1 MINVSDTV
9 DYDIHRVEDS
19 VLQNSSDC
27 IAIEEPL
34 EIAVR
39 YYKNDEWIVEPLMVT
54 MRTPGD
60 DESLVSGLL
69 FSEGI
74 IQDKAAIDKIIPNGE
89 NEGKY
94 DIDNSLIV
102 TLRKGNQL
110 DLKNLQRHF
119 MVNSSCGVCGKGTL
133 NAIEIAYEPKINKEG
148 PIVDIGLITKLPN
161 ILKGEQ
167 YQFANTGGV
176 HASALLSQQGEVL
189 HLAEDVG
196 RHNALDKLIGHV
208 RCNDMLKPIEQF
220 VMCSGRLGFD
230 IIQKAVM
237 SGIGMIVGIGA
248 PTSLALDL
256 ATKFDITLIGFIKK
270 NKYNIYTGNWRIS
283 ENFGE

>member
-1 MINVSDTV
+1 MTISDTV
-9 DYDIHRVEDS
+9 DYDIHRVENS
-19 VLQNSSDC
+19 TLEESSDC

-34 EIAVR
+34 EIAIR
-39 YYKNDEWIVEPLMVT
+39 YFKNNEWIVDPLMVT

-60 DESLVSGLL
+60 DKALVSGLL

-74 IQDKAAIDKIIPNGE
+74 IQDKKAIDTINVNGE
-89 NEGKY
+89 NKGKY
-94 DIDNSLIV
+94 DVDNSLIV
-102 TLRKGNQL
+102 TLSKGNQL

-133 NAIEIAYEPKINKEG
+133 NAIEIAYEPNIDKAG
-148 PIVDIGLITKLPN
+148 PIVSIDLITELPN
-161 ILKGEQ
+161 ILRARQE
-167 YQFANTGGV
+167 QFANTGGV
-176 HASALLSQQGEVL
+176 HASALLTEGGKVL

-208 RCNDMLKPIEQF
+208 RCNDMLRPIEQF

-237 SGIGMIVGIGA
+237 SRIGMIVGIGA

-256 ATKFDITLIGFIKK
+256 AKKFDITLIGFIKK
-270 NKYNIYTGNWRIS
+270 NKYNIYTGAWRIS
-283 ENFGE
+283 

>member
-1 MINVSDTV
+1 MTIGDTV
-9 DYDIHRVEDS
+9 DYDIHRVENS
-19 VLQNSSDC
+19 TLEESSDC

-34 EIAVR
+34 EIAIR
-39 YYKNDEWIVEPLMVT
+39 YFKNNEWIIDPLMVT

-60 DESLVSGLL
+60 DEALVSGLL

-74 IQDKAAIDKIIPNGE
+74 IQDKDAIDTIDVNGE
-89 NEGKY
+89 NKGKY
-94 DIDNSLIV
+94 DVDNSLIV
-102 TLRKGNQL
+102 TLSKGNQL

-133 NAIEIAYEPKINKEG
+133 NAIEIAYEPNIDKAG
-148 PIVDIGLITKLPN
+148 PIVSIDLITELPN
-161 ILKGEQ
+161 ILRVRQE
-167 YQFANTGGV
+167 QFANTGGV
-176 HASALLSQQGEVL
+176 HASALLTEGGKVL

-208 RCNDMLKPIEQF
+208 RCNDMLRPIEQF

-237 SGIGMIVGIGA
+237 SRIGMIVGIGA

-256 ATKFDITLIGFIKK
+256 AKKFDITLIGFIKK
-270 NKYNIYTGNWRIS
+270 NNYNIYTGAWRIS
-283 ENFGE
+283 EGS

>member
-1 MINVSDTV
+1 MIISDTV
-9 DYDIHRVEDS
+9 DYDIHRVE
-19 VLQNSSDC
+19 NSTLEETSDC

-34 EIAVR
+34 EIAIR
-39 YYKNDEWIVEPLMVT
+39 YFKDNEWIIDPLMVT

-60 DESLVSGLL
+60 DEALVSGLL

-74 IQDKAAIDKIIPNGE
+74 IQDKDAIDTIDVNGE
-89 NEGKY
+89 NKGKY
-94 DIDNSLIV
+94 DVDNSLIV
-102 TLRKGNQL
+102 TLSKGNQL

-133 NAIEIAYEPKINKEG
+133 NAIEIAYEPNIDKAG
-148 PIVDIGLITKLPN
+148 PIVSIDLITELPN
-161 ILKGEQ
+161 ILRARQE
-167 YQFANTGGV
+167 QFANTGGV
-176 HASALLSQQGEVL
+176 HASALLTEGGKVL

-208 RCNDMLKPIEQF
+208 RCNDMLRPIEQF

-237 SGIGMIVGIGA
+237 SRIGMIVGIGA

-256 ATKFDITLIGFIKK
+256 AKKFDITLIGFIKK
-270 NKYNIYTGNWRIS
+270 NNYNIYTGAWRIS
-283 ENFGE
+283 EGS

>member
-1 MINVSDTV
+1 MNVSDTV

-19 VLQNSSDC
+19 VLKDSSDC

-39 YYKNDEWIVEPLMVT
+39 YFKNDEWIVEPLMVT

-74 IQDKAAIDKIIPNGE
+74 IQDKAAIDKIVPNGE

-102 TLRKGNQL
+102 TLTKGNQL

-133 NAIEIAYEPKINKEG
+133 NAIEIAYEPEIDKKG
-148 PIVDIGLITKLPN
+148 PIVSVDLITKLPD
-161 ILKGEQ
+161 ILSKRQE
-167 YQFANTGGV
+167 QFANTGGV
-176 HASALLSQQGEVL
+176 HASALLSEGGEIL

-196 RHNALDKLIGHV
+196 RHNALDKLIGHI
-208 RCNDMLKPIEQF
+208 RCNDMLRPLEQF

-230 IIQKAVM
+230 IIQKALM
-237 SGIGMIVGIGA
+237 SDIGMIVGIGA

-256 ATKFDITLIGFIKK
+256 AGKFDITLIGFIKK
-270 NKYNIYTGNWRIS
+270 KKYNIYTGAWRIK
-283 ENFGE
+283 ERF

>member
-1 MINVSDTV
+1 MKAISSV
-9 DYDIHRVEDS
+9 DYEINRVEGLTRKVS
-19 VLQNSSDC
+19 ADC

-34 EIAVR
+34 EIAVK
-39 YYKNDEWIVEPLMVT
+39 YFKDKNWVIEPLMVT

-60 DESLVSGLL
+60 DKSLVSGLL

-74 IQDKAAIDKIIPNGE
+74 IQDKSAIETIEVNGE
-89 NEGKY
+89 NKGKY
-94 DIDNSLIV
+94 DVDNSLIV
-102 TLRKGNQL
+102 TLSKGNQL

-148 PIVDIGLITKLPN
+148 PIVNIGLISKLPN
-161 ILKGEQ
+161 ILKERQ
-167 YQFANTGGV
+167 QQFANTGGV
-176 HASALLSQQGEVL
+176 HASALLSESGVVL

-208 RCNDMLKPIEQF
+208 RCNGMLKPLEQF

>member
-1 MINVSDTV
+1 MIISDTV
-9 DYDIHRVEDS
+9 DYDIHRVE
-19 VLQNSSDC
+19 NSTLEETSDC

-34 EIAVR
+34 EIAIR
-39 YYKNDEWIVEPLMVT
+39 YFKNNEWIVDPLMVT

-60 DESLVSGLL
+60 DEALVSGLL

-74 IQDKAAIDKIIPNGE
+74 IQDKDAIDTIDVNGE
-89 NEGKY
+89 NKGKY
-94 DIDNSLIV
+94 DVDNSLIV
-102 TLRKGNQL
+102 TLSKGNQL

-133 NAIEIAYEPKINKEG
+133 NAIEIAYEPNIDKAG
-148 PIVDIGLITKLPN
+148 PIVSIDLITELPN
-161 ILKGEQ
+161 ILRARQE
-167 YQFANTGGV
+167 QFANTGGV
-176 HASALLSQQGEVL
+176 HASALLTEGGKVL

-208 RCNDMLKPIEQF
+208 RCNDMLRPIEQF

-237 SGIGMIVGIGA
+237 SRIGMIVGIGA

-256 ATKFDITLIGFIKK
+256 AKKFDITLIGFIKK
-270 NKYNIYTGNWRIS
+270 NNYNIYTGAWRIS
-283 ENFGE
+283 EGS

>member
-1 MINVSDTV
+1 MTISDTV
-9 DYDIHRVEDS
+9 DYDIHRVENS
-19 VLQNSSDC
+19 TLEESSDC

-34 EIAVR
+34 EIAIR
-39 YYKNDEWIVEPLMVT
+39 YFKNNEWIIDPLMVT

-60 DESLVSGLL
+60 NESLVSGLL

-74 IQDKAAIDKIIPNGE
+74 IQDKDAIDTIDVNGE
-89 NEGKY
+89 NKGKY
-94 DIDNSLIV
+94 DVDNSLIV
-102 TLRKGNQL
+102 TLSKGNQL

-133 NAIEIAYEPKINKEG
+133 NAIEIAYEPNIDKAG
-148 PIVDIGLITKLPN
+148 PIVSIDLITELPN
-161 ILKGEQ
+161 ILRARQE
-167 YQFANTGGV
+167 QFANTGGV
-176 HASALLSQQGEVL
+176 HASALLTEGGKVL

-208 RCNDMLKPIEQF
+208 RCNDMLRPIEQF

-237 SGIGMIVGIGA
+237 SRIGMIVGIGA

-256 ATKFDITLIGFIKK
+256 AKKFDITLIGFIKK
-270 NKYNIYTGNWRIS
+270 NKYNIYTGAWRIS
-283 ENFGE
+283 

>member
-1 MINVSDTV
+1 MTISDTV
-9 DYDIHRVEDS
+9 DYDIHRVENS
-19 VLQNSSDC
+19 TLEVSSDC

-34 EIAVR
+34 EIAIR
-39 YYKNDEWIVEPLMVT
+39 YFKNNEWILDPLMVT

-60 DESLVSGLL
+60 DEALVSGLL

-74 IQDKAAIDKIIPNGE
+74 IQDKDAIDTIDVNGE
-89 NEGKY
+89 NKGKY
-94 DIDNSLIV
+94 DVDNSLIV
-102 TLRKGNQL
+102 TLSKGNQL

-133 NAIEIAYEPKINKEG
+133 NAIEIAYEPNIDKAG
-148 PIVDIGLITKLPN
+148 PIVSIDLITELPN
-161 ILKGEQ
+161 ILRARQE
-167 YQFANTGGV
+167 QFANTGGV
-176 HASALLSQQGEVL
+176 HASALLTEGGKVL

-208 RCNDMLKPIEQF
+208 RCNDMLRPIEQF

-237 SGIGMIVGIGA
+237 SRIGMIVGIGA

-256 ATKFDITLIGFIKK
+256 AKKFDITLIGFIKK
-270 NKYNIYTGNWRIS
+270 NKYNIYTCAWRIS
-283 ENFGE
+283 

>member
-1 MINVSDTV
+1 MNISDTV

>member
-1 MINVSDTV
+1 MKIDGSV
-9 DYDIHRVEDS
+9 DYEIHRVDGLTRE
-19 VLQNSSDC
+19 NSSDC
-27 IAIEEPL
+27 VAIEEPL
-34 EIAVR
+34 EIVIK
-39 YYKNDEWIVEPLMVT
+39 YYKDNDWVIEPLMVT

-74 IQDKAAIDKIIPNGE
+74 IQDKSAIGSIEVNGS
-89 NEGKY
+89 NKSKY
-94 DIDNSLIV
+94 DVDNSLIV
-102 TLRKGNQL
+102 TLSKGNQL

-133 NAIEIAYEPKINKEG
+133 NAIEIAYEPKINRES
-148 PIVDIGLITKLPN
+148 PIVNIGLISKLPN
-161 ILKGEQ
+161 ILKDKQ
-167 YQFANTGGV
+167 QQFANTGGV
-176 HASALLSQQGEVL
+176 HASALLSNRGEVL
-189 HLAEDVG
+189 HIAEDVG

-208 RCNDMLKPIEQF
+208 RVNEMLRPLEQF

-256 ATKFDITLIGFIKK
+256 ALKFDITLIGFIKK

>member
-1 MINVSDTV
+1 MKTDGSV
-9 DYDIHRVEDS
+9 DYEIHRVDGLIRET
-19 VLQNSSDC
+19 SSDC
-27 IAIEEPL
+27 VSIEEPL
-34 EIAVR
+34 EIVIK
-39 YYKNDEWIVEPLMVT
+39 YFKDNEWINEPLMVT

-60 DESLVSGLL
+60 DKSLVSGLL

-74 IQDKAAIDKIIPNGE
+74 IQDKSAIDAIEVNGS
-89 NEGKY
+89 NKGKY
-94 DIDNSLIV
+94 DVDNSLIV
-102 TLRKGNQL
+102 TLSKGNQL

-133 NAIEIAYEPKINKEG
+133 NAIEIAYEPNISREG
-148 PIVDIGLITKLPN
+148 PIVSIDLISKLPN
-161 ILKGEQ
+161 ILKEKQ
-167 YQFANTGGV
+167 KQFADTGGV
-176 HASALLSQQGEVL
+176 HASALLSERGEVL
-189 HLAEDVG
+189 HIAEDVG

>member
-1 MINVSDTV
+1 MTISDTV
-9 DYDIHRVEDS
+9 DYDIHRVENS
-19 VLQNSSDC
+19 TLEESSDC

-34 EIAVR
+34 EIAIR
-39 YYKNDEWIVEPLMVT
+39 YFKNNEWIVDPLMVT

-60 DESLVSGLL
+60 DEALVSGLL

-74 IQDKAAIDKIIPNGE
+74 IQDKDAIDTIDVNGE
-89 NEGKY
+89 NKGKY
-94 DIDNSLIV
+94 DVDNSLIV
-102 TLRKGNQL
+102 TLSKGNQL

-133 NAIEIAYEPKINKEG
+133 NAIEIAYEPNIDKAG
-148 PIVDIGLITKLPN
+148 PIVSIDLITELPN
-161 ILKGEQ
+161 ILRARQE
-167 YQFANTGGV
+167 QFANTGGV
-176 HASALLSQQGEVL
+176 HASALLTEGGKVL

-208 RCNDMLKPIEQF
+208 RCNDMLRPIEQF

-237 SGIGMIVGIGA
+237 SRIGMIVGIGA

-256 ATKFDITLIGFIKK
+256 AKNFDITLIGFIKK
-270 NKYNIYTGNWRIS
+270 NKYNIYTGAWRIS
-283 ENFGE
+283 

>member
-1 MINVSDTV
+1 MSSIGSV
-9 DYDIHRVEDS
+9 DYEIHRVDGLTRDSSSDS
-19 VLQNSSDC
+19 V
-27 IAIEEPL
+27 AIEEPL
-34 EIAVR
+34 EILIK
-39 YYKNDEWIVEPLMVT
+39 YLKDDNWIIEPLMVT

-60 DESLVSGLL
+60 DKNLVSGLL

-74 IQDKAAIDKIIPNGE
+74 IQDKSAIDSIEVNG
-89 NEGKY
+89 NNKGKY
-94 DIDNSLIV
+94 DVDNSLMV
-102 TLRKGNQL
+102 TLSKGNQL

-133 NAIEIAYEPKINKEG
+133 NAIEIAYEPKINKAG
-148 PIVDIGLITKLPN
+148 PTVNIGLICQLPE
-161 ILKGEQ
+161 ILKIKQ

-176 HASALLSQQGEVL
+176 HASALLSEEGEVL

-208 RCNDMLKPIEQF
+208 RCNEILKPIEQF

-237 SGIGMIVGIGA
+237 SRIGMIVGIGA

-270 NKYNIYTGNWRIS
+270 NKYNIYTGSWRIS
-283 ENFGE
+283 EDFGE

>member
-1 MINVSDTV
+1 MKDVGSV
-9 DYDIHRVEDS
+9 DYEIHRVEGLTRGIS
-19 VLQNSSDC
+19 ADC

-34 EIAVR
+34 EIIVR
-39 YYKNDEWIVEPLMVT
+39 YYKGNDWVIEPLMVT

-60 DESLVSGLL
+60 DSNLVSGLL
-69 FSEGI
+69 FSEGV
-74 IQDKAAIDKIIPNGE
+74 IQDKSAIDSIKVNAK
-89 NEGKY
+89 NKGKY
-94 DIDNSLIV
+94 DVDNSLIV
-102 TLRKGNQL
+102 TLSKGNQL

-133 NAIEIAYEPKINKEG
+133 NAIEIAYEPEINKEG
-148 PIVDIGLITKLPN
+148 PIVSIGLISKLPN
-161 ILKGEQ
+161 ILSVKQ
-167 YQFANTGGV
+167 KQFASTGGV
-176 HASALLSQQGEVL
+176 HASALLSDKGEVL
-189 HLAEDVG
+189 HIAEDVG

-208 RCNDMLKPIEQF
+208 RTNEMLKPLEQF

-256 ATKFDITLIGFIKK
+256 AEKFDITLIGFIKK

>member
-1 MINVSDTV
+1 MTISDTV
-9 DYDIHRVEDS
+9 DYDIHRVE
-19 VLQNSSDC
+19 NSTLEESRDC

-34 EIAVR
+34 EIAIR
-39 YYKNDEWIVEPLMVT
+39 YFKNNEWIVDPLMVT

-60 DESLVSGLL
+60 DEALVSGLL

-74 IQDKAAIDKIIPNGE
+74 IQDKDAIDTIDVNGE
-89 NEGKY
+89 NKGKY
-94 DIDNSLIV
+94 DVDNSLIV
-102 TLRKGNQL
+102 TLSKGNQL

-133 NAIEIAYEPKINKEG
+133 NAIEIAYEPNIDTAG
-148 PIVDIGLITKLPN
+148 PIVSIDLITELPN
-161 ILKGEQ
+161 ILRARQE
-167 YQFANTGGV
+167 QFANTGGV
-176 HASALLSQQGEVL
+176 HASALLTEGGKVL

-208 RCNDMLKPIEQF
+208 RCNDMLRPIEQF

-237 SGIGMIVGIGA
+237 SRIGMIVGIGA

-256 ATKFDITLIGFIKK
+256 AKKFDITLISFIKK
-270 NKYNIYTGNWRIS
+270 NKYNIYTGAWRIS
-283 ENFGE
+283 

>member
-1 MINVSDTV
+1 MTISDTV
-9 DYDIHRVEDS
+9 DYDIHRVENS
-19 VLQNSSDC
+19 TLEESSDC

-34 EIAVR
+34 EIAIR
-39 YYKNDEWIVEPLMVT
+39 YFKNNEWIVDPLMVT

-60 DESLVSGLL
+60 DKALVSGLL

-74 IQDKAAIDKIIPNGE
+74 IQDKEAIDTIDVNGE
-89 NEGKY
+89 NKGKY
-94 DIDNSLIV
+94 DVDNSLIV
-102 TLRKGNQL
+102 TLSKGNQL

-133 NAIEIAYEPKINKEG
+133 NAIEIAYEPNIDKAG
-148 PIVDIGLITKLPN
+148 PIVSIDLITELPN
-161 ILKGEQ
+161 ILRARQE
-167 YQFANTGGV
+167 QFANTGGV
-176 HASALLSQQGEVL
+176 HASALLTEGGKVL

-208 RCNDMLKPIEQF
+208 RCNDMLRPIEQF

-237 SGIGMIVGIGA
+237 SRIGMIVGIGA

-256 ATKFDITLIGFIKK
+256 AKKFDITLIGFIKK
-270 NKYNIYTGNWRIS
+270 NKYNIYTGAWRIS
-283 ENFGE
+283 

>member
-1 MINVSDTV
+1 MTISDTV
-9 DYDIHRVEDS
+9 DYDIHRVENS
-19 VLQNSSDC
+19 TLEESSDC

-34 EIAVR
+34 EIAIR
-39 YYKNDEWIVEPLMVT
+39 YFKNNEWIVDPLMVT

-60 DESLVSGLL
+60 DEALVSGLL

-74 IQDKAAIDKIIPNGE
+74 IQDKDAIDTIDVNGE
-89 NEGKY
+89 NKGKY
-94 DIDNSLIV
+94 DVDNSLIV
-102 TLRKGNQL
+102 TLSKGNQL

-133 NAIEIAYEPKINKEG
+133 NAIEIAYEPNIDKAG
-148 PIVDIGLITKLPN
+148 PIVSIDLITELPN
-161 ILKGEQ
+161 ILRARQE
-167 YQFANTGGV
+167 QFANTGGV
-176 HASALLSQQGEVL
+176 HASALLTEGGKVL

-208 RCNDMLKPIEQF
+208 RCNDMLRPIEQF

-237 SGIGMIVGIGA
+237 SRIGMIVGIGA

-256 ATKFDITLIGFIKK
+256 AKKFDITLIGFIKK
-270 NKYNIYTGNWRIS
+270 NNYNIYTGAWRIS
-283 ENFGE
+283 

>member
-1 MINVSDTV
+1 
-9 DYDIHRVEDS
+9 
-19 VLQNSSDC
+19 
-27 IAIEEPL
+27 
-34 EIAVR
+34 
-39 YYKNDEWIVEPLMVT
+39 MVT

-60 DESLVSGLL
+60 DSNLVSGLL
-69 FSEGI
+69 FSEGVI
-74 IQDKAAIDKIIPNGE
+74 EDKSAIDSIKVNAK
-89 NEGKY
+89 NKGKY
-94 DIDNSLIV
+94 DVDNSLIV
-102 TLRKGNQL
+102 TLSKGNQL

-133 NAIEIAYEPKINKEG
+133 NAIEIAYEPEINKEG
-148 PIVDIGLITKLPN
+148 PIVSIGLISKLPN
-161 ILKGEQ
+161 ILSDKQ
-167 YQFANTGGV
+167 KQFASTGGV
-176 HASALLSQQGEVL
+176 HASALLSDKGEVL
-189 HLAEDVG
+189 HIAEDVG

-208 RCNDMLKPIEQF
+208 RTYEMLKPLEQF

-256 ATKFDITLIGFIKK
+256 AEKFDITLIGFIKK

>member
-1 MINVSDTV
+1 MKAISSV
-9 DYDIHRVEDS
+9 DYEINRVEGLTRKVS
-19 VLQNSSDC
+19 ADC

-34 EIAVR
+34 EIAVK
-39 YYKNDEWIVEPLMVT
+39 YFKDKNWVIEPLMVT

-60 DESLVSGLL
+60 DKSLVSGLL

-74 IQDKAAIDKIIPNGE
+74 IQDKSSIETIEVNGE
-89 NEGKY
+89 NKGKY
-94 DIDNSLIV
+94 DVDNSLIV
-102 TLRKGNQL
+102 TLSKGNQL

-148 PIVDIGLITKLPN
+148 PIVNIGLISKLPN
-161 ILKGEQ
+161 ILKERQ
-167 YQFANTGGV
+167 QQFANTGGV
-176 HASALLSQQGEVL
+176 HASALLSESGVVL

-208 RCNDMLKPIEQF
+208 RCNEMLRPLEQF

>member
-1 MINVSDTV
+1 MSSIGSV
-9 DYDIHRVEDS
+9 DYEIHRVDGLTRDSSSDS
-19 VLQNSSDC
+19 V
-27 IAIEEPL
+27 AIEEPL
-34 EIAVR
+34 EILIK
-39 YYKNDEWIVEPLMVT
+39 YLKDDDWITEPLMVT

-60 DESLVSGLL
+60 DKNLVSGLL

-74 IQDKAAIDKIIPNGE
+74 IQDKSAIDSIEVNG
-89 NEGKY
+89 NNKGKY
-94 DIDNSLIV
+94 DVDNSLMV
-102 TLRKGNQL
+102 TLSKGNQL

-148 PIVDIGLITKLPN
+148 PTVNIGLICQLPE
-161 ILKGEQ
+161 ILKIKQ

-176 HASALLSQQGEVL
+176 HASALLSAEGEVL

-208 RCNDMLKPIEQF
+208 RCNDILRPIEQF

-237 SGIGMIVGIGA
+237 SRIGMIVGIGA

-256 ATKFDITLIGFIKK
+256 AIKFDITLIGFIKK
-270 NKYNIYTGNWRIS
+270 NKYNIYTGSWRIS
-283 ENFGE
+283 EDFGE

>member
-1 MINVSDTV
+1 
-9 DYDIHRVEDS
+9 
-19 VLQNSSDC
+19 
-27 IAIEEPL
+27 
-34 EIAVR
+34 
-39 YYKNDEWIVEPLMVT
+39 MVT

-60 DESLVSGLL
+60 DSNLVSGLL
-69 FSEGI
+69 FSEGV
-74 IQDKAAIDKIIPNGE
+74 IQDKSAIDSIKVNAK
-89 NEGKY
+89 NKGKY
-94 DIDNSLIV
+94 DVDNSLIV
-102 TLRKGNQL
+102 SLSKGNKL

-133 NAIEIAYEPKINKEG
+133 NAIEIAYEPEINKEG
-148 PIVDIGLITKLPN
+148 PIVSIGLISKLPN
-161 ILKGEQ
+161 ILSDKQ
-167 YQFANTGGV
+167 KQFASTGGV
-176 HASALLSQQGEVL
+176 HASALLSDKGEVL
-189 HLAEDVG
+189 HIAEDVG

-208 RCNDMLKPIEQF
+208 RTNEMLKPLEQF

-256 ATKFDITLIGFIKK
+256 AEKFDITLIGFIKK

>member
-1 MINVSDTV
+1 MTISDTV
-9 DYDIHRVEDS
+9 DYDIHRVENS
-19 VLQNSSDC
+19 TLEESSDC

-34 EIAVR
+34 EIAIR
-39 YYKNDEWIVEPLMVT
+39 YFKNNDWIIDPLMVT

-60 DESLVSGLL
+60 DEALVNGLL

-74 IQDKAAIDKIIPNGE
+74 IQDKDAIDTIDVNGE
-89 NEGKY
+89 NKGKY
-94 DIDNSLIV
+94 DVDNSLIV
-102 TLRKGNQL
+102 TLSKGNQL

-133 NAIEIAYEPKINKEG
+133 NAIEIAYEPNIDKAG
-148 PIVDIGLITKLPN
+148 PIVSIDLITELPN
-161 ILKGEQ
+161 ILRARQE
-167 YQFANTGGV
+167 QFANTGGV
-176 HASALLSQQGEVL
+176 HASALLTEGGKVL

-208 RCNDMLKPIEQF
+208 RCNDMLRPIEQF

-237 SGIGMIVGIGA
+237 SRIGMIVGIGA

-256 ATKFDITLIGFIKK
+256 AKKFDITLIGFIKK
-270 NKYNIYTGNWRIS
+270 NKYNIYTGAWRIS
-283 ENFGE
+283 

>member
-1 MINVSDTV
+1 MTISDTV
-9 DYDIHRVEDS
+9 DYDIHRVENS
-19 VLQNSSDC
+19 TLEESSDC

-34 EIAVR
+34 EIAIR
-39 YYKNDEWIVEPLMVT
+39 YFKNNEWIVDPLMVT

-60 DESLVSGLL
+60 DKALVSGLL

-74 IQDKAAIDKIIPNGE
+74 IQDKKAIDTIDVNGE
-89 NEGKY
+89 NKGKY
-94 DIDNSLIV
+94 DVDNSLIV
-102 TLRKGNQL
+102 TLSKGNQL

-133 NAIEIAYEPKINKEG
+133 NAIEIAYEPNIDKAG
-148 PIVDIGLITKLPN
+148 PIVSIDLITELPN
-161 ILKGEQ
+161 ILRARQE
-167 YQFANTGGV
+167 QFANTGGV
-176 HASALLSQQGEVL
+176 HASALLTEGGKVL

-208 RCNDMLKPIEQF
+208 RCNDMLRPIEQF

-237 SGIGMIVGIGA
+237 SRIGMIVGIGA

-256 ATKFDITLIGFIKK
+256 AKKFDITLIGFIKK
-270 NKYNIYTGNWRIS
+270 NKYNIYTGAWRIS
-283 ENFGE
+283 

>member
-1 MINVSDTV
+1 MTISDTV
-9 DYDIHRVEDS
+9 DYDIHRVENS
-19 VLQNSSDC
+19 TLEESSDC

-34 EIAVR
+34 EIAIR
-39 YYKNDEWIVEPLMVT
+39 YFKDDEWIVDPLMVT

-60 DESLVSGLL
+60 DNALVSGLL

-74 IQDKAAIDKIIPNGE
+74 IQDKDAIDAIDVNGE
-89 NEGKY
+89 NKGKY
-94 DIDNSLIV
+94 DVDNSLIV
-102 TLRKGNQL
+102 TLTKGNQL

-133 NAIEIAYEPKINKEG
+133 NAIEIAYEPNIDKAG
-148 PIVDIGLITKLPN
+148 PIVNIDLITELPD
-161 ILKGEQ
+161 ILRARQE
-167 YQFANTGGV
+167 QFANTGGV
-176 HASALLSQQGEVL
+176 HASALLTESGKVL

-208 RCNDMLKPIEQF
+208 RCNDMLKPLEQF

-237 SGIGMIVGIGA
+237 SRIGMIVGIGA

-256 ATKFDITLIGFIKK
+256 AKKFDITLIGFIKK
-270 NKYNIYTGNWRIS
+270 NKYNIYTGAWRIS
-283 ENFGE
+283 

>member
-1 MINVSDTV
+1 MTISDTV
-9 DYDIHRVEDS
+9 DYDIHRVENS
-19 VLQNSSDC
+19 TLEESSDC

-34 EIAVR
+34 EIAIR
-39 YYKNDEWIVEPLMVT
+39 YFKNNEWIIDPLMVT

-60 DESLVSGLL
+60 DEALVSGLL

-74 IQDKAAIDKIIPNGE
+74 IQDKDAIDTIDVNGE
-89 NEGKY
+89 NKGKY
-94 DIDNSLIV
+94 DVDNSLIV
-102 TLRKGNQL
+102 TLSKGNQL

-133 NAIEIAYEPKINKEG
+133 NAIEIAYEPNIDKAG
-148 PIVDIGLITKLPN
+148 PIVSIDLITELPN
-161 ILKGEQ
+161 ILRARQE
-167 YQFANTGGV
+167 QFANTGGV
-176 HASALLSQQGEVL
+176 HASALLTEGGKVL

-208 RCNDMLKPIEQF
+208 RCNDMLRPIEQF

-237 SGIGMIVGIGA
+237 SRIGMIVGIGA

-256 ATKFDITLIGFIKK
+256 AKKFDITLIGFIKK
-270 NKYNIYTGNWRIS
+270 K
-283 ENFGE
+283 

>member
-1 MINVSDTV
+1 MRTIGSV
-9 DYDIHRVEDS
+9 DYEIHRVDGSNRES
-19 VLQNSSDC
+19 SSDC

-34 EIAVR
+34 EIIVS
-39 YYKNDEWIVEPLMVT
+39 YFKDSEWIIEPLMVT

-60 DESLVSGLL
+60 DKSLVSGLL

-74 IQDKAAIDKIIPNGE
+74 ILDKTAIDSIEVNGQ
-89 NEGKY
+89 NKGKY
-94 DIDNSLIV
+94 DVDNSLIV
-102 TLRKGNQL
+102 TLTKGNQL

-133 NAIEIAYEPKINKEG
+133 NAIEIAYEPKINQEG
-148 PIVDIGLITKLPN
+148 PMVNIDLISQLPD
-161 ILKGEQ
+161 ILKSKQ
-167 YQFANTGGV
+167 QQFANTGGV
-176 HASALLSQQGEVL
+176 HASALITQEGEVL

-237 SGIGMIVGIGA
+237 SSIGMIVGIGA

-283 ENFGE
+283 ETFGD